1 MTECPA
7 AIGSKFIEITPPP
20 YGISLLVLMLY
31 FHLKDTLSSVSKVHS
46 DTQTLLVAFLLWSVA
61 PTVRKLINF
70 VEVLV

>member
-7 AIGSKFIEITPPP
+7 TIGSKFIEITSPT

-46 DTQTLLVAFLLWSVA
+46 DTQTLLVAFLL
-61 PTVRKLINF
+61 
-70 VEVLV
+70 